1 MLYYKVD
8 NLTKFDK
15 SKEDVRFDK
24 PISSEK
30 IVLNFNPYPTLKIS
44 GPDPYYLIE
53 LREFKKN
60 EDQSLH
66 IESYQ
71 ISNGTG
77 KWWKQFFDCPIEFY
91 CDYEIS
97 IFKYIM

>member
-1 MLYYKVD
+1 MYITLND
-8 NLTKFDK
+8 
-15 SKEDVRFDK
+15 
-24 PISSEK
+24 EK

-77 KWWKQFFDCPIEFY
+77 KWWKQFFDCPKMELKITEKLEKKIINIPSSPMY
-91 CDYEIS
+91 GLND
-97 IFKYIM
+97 

>member
-1 MLYYKVD
+1 MYITLND
-8 NLTKFDK
+8 
-15 SKEDVRFDK
+15 
-24 PISSEK
+24 EK
-30 IVLNFNPYPTLKIS
+30 IVLNFNPYPKLKIS

-53 LREFKKN
+53 MREFKKN

-66 IESYQ
+66 LESYQ

-77 KWWKQFFDCPIEFY
+77 KWWKHFFDCPIEFY

-97 IFKYIM
+97 VSKYFYWLELFYNGRD